1 MTESLCNNCLN
12 CESAYKFNGSRY
24 VHEDI
29 CAYDLSNFGRAKSC
43 PKYET
48 TVLDSHVEEV

>member
-1 MTESLCNNCLN
+1 MSQPSLCSNCLN

-29 CAYDLSNFGRAKSC
+29 CVYDMQHFPKAKEC
-43 PKYET
+43 DKHET
-48 TVLDSHVEEV
+48 TEAEAK